1 MAHSPG
7 TDTMGRS
14 ILKWGSLAAITAVI
28 TVAILIVVDGG
39 EGNEQPQSSS
49 TGTATLQPT
58 RGPAAARC
66 LSGSGRHLQVERQI
80 RSGLLYPES
89 MVHRTTRVG
98 REPSADGTVLIVVGY
113 NARDGLGEMQR
124 ATAIGRL
131 EIDTCRVWLTDA
143 GY

>member
-1 MAHSPG
+1 MAHKLSTG
-7 TDTMGRS
+7 TMRRS
-14 ILKWGSLAAITAVI
+14 ILRWRSLAVSIALIAVAVS
-28 TVAILIVVDGG
+28 VACGSEGDG
-39 EGNEQPQSSS
+39 QPQSSS

-66 LSGSGRHLQVERQI
+66 LSGSGRHLQMERQI

-89 MVHRTTRVG
+89 MVHRNTRVG

-131 EIDTCRVWLTDA
+131 DIDTCRVWLTDA